1 MIRIIV
7 DLTVLLSIILAIL
20 YGKSFTKKGKAFL
33 FFSLYLL
40 AVSIIQ
46 CLSYY
51 VVRIKSEPNLF
62 LFHYYFI
69 SQFLFLSLFYYYLI
83 RRKWI
88 IITIV
93 FVLGILGYQ
102 YIDNP
107 SLYYQYNAIGL
118 AITQIVLVLYT
129 IIHLY
134 NSLSQNSDFV
144 IVSSGLLMYLLS
156 SIIIFASGNLVFD
169 LNISEEVSRLLNDL
183 NAVLYLVF
191 QVLVLVEWWR
201 NYRPKKVIGN

>member
-1 MIRIIV
+1 M
-7 DLTVLLSIILAIL
+7 
-20 YGKSFTKKGKAFL
+20 
-33 FFSLYLL
+33 
-40 AVSIIQ
+40 
-46 CLSYY
+46 
-51 VVRIKSEPNLF
+51 
-62 LFHYYFI
+62 
-69 SQFLFLSLFYYYLI
+69 I

-191 QVLVLVEWWR
+191 QVLVLIEWWR

>member
-7 DLTVLLSIILAIL
+7 DLTVLLSVLLAML
-20 YGKSFTKKGKAFL
+20 YGKNFTKKGKAFL

-191 QVLVLVEWWR
+191 QVLVLIEWWR